1 MISPLPELILKP
13 LIEIALREDLGIGG
27 DVTAALLPEN
37 LVGESRVNT
46 RTDGVVSGLD
56 WARLA
61 CNLVDPKLIFTPLTL
76 DGSAIITGQ
85 TIATINGSARSQ
97 VMAERVMLNGLAH
110 MSGIATLT
118 NAYVKAAEHTKAKI
132 SATRKTLPGL
142 RSIQK
147 YAVRCGGGLTH
158 RLRLDDAIL
167 IKDNHIALFGGD
179 IAAAIRA
186 ARKGASHSL
195 KLEVEITELAQ
206 LEAALSEKPDIIM
219 CDNFTVVAL
228 KEAVK
233 LAKGRTILEASGG
246 VNLSTV
252 AAIAESGVD
261 IISVGALTHSASQL
275 DIGLDAD

>member
-1 MISPLPELILKP
+1 
-13 LIEIALREDLGIGG
+13 
-27 DVTAALLPEN
+27 
-37 LVGESRVNT
+37 
-46 RTDGVVSGLD
+46 
-56 WARLA
+56 
-61 CNLVDPKLIFTPLTL
+61 
-76 DGSAIITGQ
+76 
-85 TIATINGSARSQ
+85 
-97 VMAERVMLNGLAH
+97 MLNGLAH

-233 LAKGRTILEASGG
+233 LSKGRTILEASGG